1 MKRVAIFMGALIP
14 VLYFIAYFL
23 LSKVGLP
30 VEVRVFIAEY
40 GSALVIFQFLICI
53 VGCFMYKKM
62 GVRIFLLLFFLS
74 FAIFLFNTVERFN
87 PV

>member
-1 MKRVAIFMGALIP
+1 MKRVTILISAFIP
-14 VLYFIAYFL
+14 VSYLITYLL

-40 GSALVIFQFLICI
+40 GSALVIFQFFISVI
-53 VGCFMYKKM
+53 GCFIFKKI
-62 GVRIFLLLFFLS
+62 GIRVFLLLFFLS
-74 FAIFLFNTVERFN
+74 FAVFLFNTVERFN